1 MIDEMIAGIGT
12 DLVEIY
18 RIEEM
23 ILRGRHLSRI
33 FTTTEL
39 AYAKD
44 NATTLAGNFAV
55 KEAVSKVF
63 GTGFFGMEPYEIEVL
78 RDKFGAPYVKL
89 YGGARQLAK
98 DKKIIKIHVSITN
111 TKEFAQ
117 AFAIGECV

>member
-1 MIDEMIAGIGT
+1 MIAGIGT

>member
-1 MIDEMIAGIGT
+1 MIVGIGT

-23 ILRGRHLSRI
+23 LLRGRHLSRI
-33 FTTTEL
+33 FTTSEL
-39 AYAKD
+39 ACAKD

-63 GTGFFGMEPYEIEVL
+63 GTGFFGIEPYEIEVL
-78 RDKFGAPYVKL
+78 RNKAGAPYVKL
-89 YGGARQLAK
+89 YGNAK
-98 DKKIIKIHVSITN
+98 RIAEDKKITTIHVSITN
-111 TKEFAQ
+111 TRELAQ

>member
-1 MIDEMIAGIGT
+1 MIAGIGT

-63 GTGFFGMEPYEIEVL
+63 GTGFFGV
-78 RDKFGAPYVKL
+78 GAPYVKL
-89 YGGARQLAK
+89 YGKAKEIAK
-98 DKKIIKIHVSITN
+98 DKQVSRIHVSITN
-111 TKEFAQ
+111 TREFAQ

>member
-1 MIDEMIAGIGT
+1 
-12 DLVEIY
+12 
-18 RIEEM
+18 
-23 ILRGRHLSRI
+23 
-33 FTTTEL
+33 
-39 AYAKD
+39 
-44 NATTLAGNFAV
+44 
-55 KEAVSKVF
+55 
-63 GTGFFGMEPYEIEVL
+63 MEPYEIEVL

>member
-1 MIDEMIAGIGT
+1 MIAGIGT

-63 GTGFFGMEPYEIEVL
+63 GTGFFGVEPYEIEVL
-78 RDKFGAPYVKL
+78 RNESGAPYVKL
-89 YGGARQLAK
+89 YGNAKEIAK
-98 DKKIIKIHVSITN
+98 DKQVS
-111 TKEFAQ
+111 
-117 AFAIGECV
+117 

>member
-1 MIDEMIAGIGT
+1 MIAGIGT

-63 GTGFFGMEPYEIEVL
+63 GTGFFGEVL
-78 RDKFGAPYVKL
+78 RNESGAPYVKL
-89 YGGARQLAK
+89 YGKAKEIAK
-98 DKKIIKIHVSITN
+98 DKQVSRIHVSITN
-111 TKEFAQ
+111 TREFAQ

>member
-1 MIDEMIAGIGT
+1 MIAGIGT
-12 DLVEIY
+12 DLVEIQ
-18 RIEEM
+18 RVEEM
-23 ILRGRHLSRI
+23 LYRGRHLSRI

-39 AYAKD
+39 VSAKE

-78 RDKFGAPYVKL
+78 RDKMGAPYVKL
-89 YGGARQLAK
+89 YGKAEEIAK
-98 DKKIIKIHVSITN
+98 DKKITKIHVSITN
-111 TKEFAQ
+111 TKELAQ

>member
-1 MIDEMIAGIGT
+1 
-12 DLVEIY
+12 
-18 RIEEM
+18 M

-63 GTGFFGMEPYEIEVL
+63 GTGFFGVEPYEIEVL
-78 RDKFGAPYVKL
+78 RNESGAPYVKL
-89 YGGARQLAK
+89 YGNAK
-98 DKKIIKIHVSITN
+98 EIAKINKFQ
-111 TKEFAQ
+111 EFMYRSRIQ
-117 AFAIGECV
+117 ENLHKLLR